1 MGSMFRKYYILILA
15 LSFFGL
21 AAACG
26 GEGTT
31 ERITPSLDAPTPDRP
46 APPVAPL
53 EKPATTADGI
63 TTEDAE
69 FVEGEDLPE
78 AGQDGLA
85 KVTLSPFSR
94 TREGEAVITLRV
106 EPESPPADNSA
117 SEGKFLVATDHKT
130 IERVLFDVT
139 LLDRECYHQRT
150 GDVDERGIGTT
161 EQICKEQS
169 SYNGYFNARYLE
181 KRGVRVSFGEAFNRW
196 YRRNAPGGAGIDEDN
211 LISFEVQL
219 QFEDGTY
226 SNRVYSPGI
235 VLEDLEEF
243 ISEPLAVLGSFFPFR
258 QFGGTSN
265 VGISFL
271 TSWEDTSSV
280 FVEEDLTLNYSVAI
294 YPDGAREPEDF
305 EYKTFDVLS
314 GDARV
319 EIPDDVPRYKSYMV
333 WSLLDGE
340 GYKPADWLSDDV
352 SKVEW
357 ARTWNIDI
365 SRNGICDY
373 DCVLIQVVEEESDI
387 PGYNGNGDNGVER
400 LPLTSGEFSQG
411 DTVVHVESRLPA
423 DTGLE
428 VFLPSELESGGET
441 IEELTVTLMPSDAE
455 IDAGRFGYTGDD
467 SDHGLVD
474 VDVSPVPDAA
484 VRICLPVTEGLRRA
498 AGEQRLYLIRFSGGT
513 WEELSSTAEG
523 ETVCANVN
531 GFSPFAVVYEL

>member
-46 APPVAPL
+46 APPVEPL

-63 TTEDAE
+63 ATEDAE

-139 LLDRECYHQRT
+139 LLDRECYNQRT
-150 GDVDERGIGTT
+150 GRVDERGIGTT
-161 EQICKEQS
+161 EQICKEAF
-169 SYNGYFNARYLE
+169 SYEGYFSARYLSDY
-181 KRGVRVSFGEAFNRW
+181 RGVRVSFGEAFNRW
-196 YRRNAPGGAGIDEDN
+196 YRRYARTSGAGIDEDEYN

-226 SNRVYSPGI
+226 SNRVYSPEI

-243 ISEPLAVLGSFFPFR
+243 ISEPIAQIGRYLPFR
-258 QFGGTSN
+258 PFGGTST
-265 VGISFL
+265 VTIDFITGL
-271 TSWEDTSSV
+271 EDTSLV

-305 EYKTFDVLS
+305 RYKTFDVLS
-314 GDARV
+314 GDAIV
-319 EIPDDVPRYKSYMV
+319 EILDDVPRYKSYMV

-340 GYKPADWLSDDV
+340 GYKPIDRAFDGVD
-352 SKVEW
+352 KVETGKLW
-357 ARTWNIDI
+357 GIDV

-373 DCVLIQVVEEESDI
+373 GCVVVSVVEKESDI
-387 PGYNGNGDNGVER
+387 PGDNGGNGDNGGGGNGDNGGGGNGDNGGGDNGGIFTFCVEEFNCFDS
-400 LPLTSGEFSQG
+400 LPPVSGFRIDSRSSSASDCPSAGYSCEVSDFTDAITSSPSGCNLNNVYLNAG
-411 DTVVHVESRLPA
+411 
-423 DTGLE
+423 TGFQVCL
-428 VFLPSELESGGET
+428 F
-441 IEELTVTLMPSDAE
+441 TVTP
-455 IDAGRFGYTGDD
+455 
-467 SDHGLVD
+467 
-474 VDVSPVPDAA
+474 
-484 VRICLPVTEGLRRA
+484 
-498 AGEQRLYLIRFSGGT
+498 Q
-513 WEELSSTAEG
+513 
-523 ETVCANVN
+523 
-531 GFSPFAVVYEL
+531 

>member
-1 MGSMFRKYYILILA
+1 MGSMFRKYCILILA

-139 LLDRECYHQRT
+139 LLDRKCYDRLVVSQGR
-150 GDVDERGIGTT
+150 VTT
-161 EQICKEQS
+161 DSVCTEDR

-196 YRRNAPGGAGIDEDN
+196 YRRYAIGGASGGAGIDEEN

-226 SNRVYSPGI
+226 SNRVYSPEI
-235 VLEDLEEF
+235 RLEDLEEF
-243 ISEPLAVLGSFFPFR
+243 ISEPEARILDYSGDTPAGMDAWVL
-258 QFGGTSN
+258 
-265 VGISFL
+265 VGFSAPL
-271 TSWEDTSSV
+271 
-280 FVEEDLTLNYSVAI
+280 EEDITLNYSVAI

-305 EYKTFDVLS
+305 RYETINVSRGSSEIQISEYVGRNGILIV
-314 GDARV
+314 G
-319 EIPDDVPRYKSYMV
+319 
-333 WSLLDGE
+333 SLLDGE
-340 GYKPADWLSDDV
+340 GYTPIDRAFDGVD
-352 SKVEW
+352 KVE
-357 ARTWNIDI
+357 TGKLHNIDV

-373 DCVLIQVVEEESDI
+373 GCVVIYARD
-387 PGYNGNGDNGVER
+387 YDNGDNGVER

-411 DTVVHVESRLPA
+411 DTVVHVESGLPA

-474 VDVSPVPDAA
+474 VDVFPVPDAA
-484 VRICLPVTEGLRRA
+484 VRICLPVTEGLLRA
-498 AGEQRLYLIRFSGGT
+498 AGEDQRLYLIRFSGGT

-531 GFSPFAVVYEL
+531 GFSPFALVYEL